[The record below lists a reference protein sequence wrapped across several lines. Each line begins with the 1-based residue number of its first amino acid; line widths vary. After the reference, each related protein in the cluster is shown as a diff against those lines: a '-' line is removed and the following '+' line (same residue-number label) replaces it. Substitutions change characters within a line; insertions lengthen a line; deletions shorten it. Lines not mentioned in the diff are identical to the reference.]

1 MRGHRDGYRTVFAF
15 FCWENELVFLRAGK
29 GPHWEGPVDSSNTAL
44 LGQRCDVSPV
54 PASSSVPAQPMPHR
68 VRSCPCSGSG
78 FCTMTAARRYKRPV
92 FFWEVACGA
101 QRPIPLKETINPSSG
116 SLLEH
121 AWFAVPSPRFALAPS
136 LLPAQPELHREHSC
150 GKIILSPGQ
159 LRKTAIIK
167 NNDARGFKQW
177 SLFPVRLPKTR
188 PINLLQVGVYFNI
201 VLKVNQAV
209 WLRFPPSDLVLLP
222 SCLH

>member
-1 MRGHRDGYRTVFAF
+1 MWSPETHSTAGNNKSQL
-15 FCWENELVFLRAGK
+15 WELAGACLV
-29 GPHWEGPVDSSNTAL
+29 
-44 LGQRCDVSPV
+44 C
-54 PASSSVPAQPMPHR
+54 
-68 VRSCPCSGSG
+68 CPLP
-78 FCTMTAARRYKRPV
+78 K
-92 FFWEVACGA
+92 
-101 QRPIPLKETINPSSG
+101 L
-116 SLLEH
+116 
-121 AWFAVPSPRFALAPS
+121 VPSPLSAH
-136 LLPAQPELHREHSC
+136 PELHRKHSC

-159 LRKTAIIK
+159 LRKTTIIK
-167 NNDARGFKQW
+167 NNDALSFEQW

>member
-1 MRGHRDGYRTVFAF
+1 MSHPCQPQPLTQ
-15 FCWENELVFLRAGK
+15 
-29 GPHWEGPVDSSNTAL
+29 P
-44 LGQRCDVSPV
+44 SPR
-54 PASSSVPAQPMPHR
+54 PCR
-68 VRSCPCSGSG
+68 VGSCPC
-78 FCTMTAARRYKRPV
+78 FCLWLLHHESSREIKVPTV
-92 FFWEVACGA
+92 LWEEECGA

-116 SLLEH
+116 SVLEH
-121 AWFAVPSPRFALAPS
+121 SWFTVPSPCFAAPS
-136 LLPAQPELHREHSC
+136 PLSAHPELHGKHSC

-159 LRKTAIIK
+159 LRKIGIIK
-167 NNDARGFKQW
+167 NNDALGFEQW